1 MRKIVE
7 CVPNFSEG
15 RDLKIINSI
24 VDAIK
29 SVEGVYVLDV
39 DPGADTNRTVVTFM
53 GSPEAVKEGAFR
65 GIKKASELIDMRKHK
80 GAHPR
85 MGATDV
91 CPFVPVSGVTM
102 DECIEIAKE
111 VGKRVWDELK
121 IPVYLYE
128 YAATS
133 PERKSLA
140 NIREGEYEG
149 LPEKLKDPNW
159 KPDFGE
165 PFFNE
170 KSGATVIGARE
181 FLIAYNINFNTR
193 NKKKVHQIALN
204 IREKGRAKRDEKG
217 KIVRDENGNK
227 IMIPGKFKELRA
239 IGWYIEEYGCAQ
251 LSMNFTN
258 YKITPPH
265 IVFDEVCKEA
275 EEMGLRVTGSEL
287 VGLIPLEA
295 MLMAGRHYLRKQG
308 GNTGVPEKE
317 LIHIAIRSLG
327 LSDIV
332 PFDPEEKIIEYKL
345 EKLENKERLIDM
357 NIKDFNDELS
367 SDSPAP
373 GGGSVAALS
382 GSLSASLTS
391 MVAALTFSKK
401 GYENVK
407 EHMIE
412 LGEKAQKLKDE
423 FLREIDRDTDAFNKV
438 MEAFRLPKKSEE
450 DKKFRKEKIEEY
462 TKEATLVPL
471 NVLKKSVEALEL
483 ALSVAKEGNVNSL
496 SDAGVAGLT
505 GETCAYGAYYNV
517 LINLQSIEDKE
528 FVEKT
533 KKEAKEN
540 LEKAI
545 EISNKIKEY
554 LLTNLE
560 K

>member
-15 RDLKIINSI
+15 RNLKTINSI

-102 DECIEIAKE
+102 EECIEIAKE

-317 LIHIAIRSLG
+317 LVHIAIRSLG

-367 SDSPAP
+367 IDSPAP

-401 GYENVK
+401 GYENVR

-528 FVEKT
+528 FAEKT